1 MNVQEISV
9 NGHDRGYA
17 WPFNLRG
24 LDWRIRYLEWT
35 RKILHKRIDTAS
47 VAVTGDAID
56 AALPAEELSLPRTS
70 TLFPKDASTL
80 NTWSMVTQE
89 VAGDPCIFILYCPRS
104 RTDTILVECV
114 SPDEIQKLCARSL
127 HLTRSPQGDSST
139 CKYRPSSLSY
149 TIVSSHSLDNLYCCS
164 FPTGSHVFAARALI
178 NFNIDLVIV
187 PEEVIDLY
195 RQIEY
200 WDKIQKL
207 CVIINNVG
215 NNRVS
220 PLTMQRLNQLSTP
233 RKVVTACSWNSE
245 HAQYPLHEVGLR
257 RYAQAIQKFLAL
269 RKTFPHIDRV
279 LVEPHDGEFFGCW
292 CGPTQRVSIL
302 LSVLMK
308 MTLVA
313 AALAILCLF

>member
-9 NGHDRGYA
+9 NGHDCGYA

-35 RKILHKRIDTAS
+35 RKILHRRIDTAS

-139 CKYRPSSLSY
+139 S
-149 TIVSSHSLDNLYCCS
+149 
-164 FPTGSHVFAARALI
+164 RALI

-308 MTLVA
+308 LALVA